1 MTDITNSKIE
11 GSSDGSI
18 CTREGFTPN
27 IIGLYGIPGAG
38 KSHYLSKLEVLSQ
51 SEVTHPFQFFE
62 GTLVIDSLIPGGLL
76 AFKELPEEQ
85 KVKLREKAICSIKD
99 ECTIGR
105 TNGVVAGHATFWGG
119 KDDSEI
125 IVITPKDL
133 EIYSHILYLRTD
145 PEVIQQHRLRD
156 WVRDRDIVPL
166 EHLEKWQKQEE
177 NMLRTLCRVHGI
189 HFCASSRG
197 NDMESEEMFAVR
209 LMSLVTDLGHHN
221 EHVNQRNAIARLGEA
236 MDSDATRD
244 GRVKKMLVMD
254 ADKTLAPQDVADMF
268 WEKVSNHGA
277 STGAKNPLKKL
288 FGGPGGYSYHSFR
301 QATLLYEEATNDEVF
316 DSVCNEVASEVT
328 MYPEL
333 VSLLHQAAELDHVG
347 AVVVTCGLQ
356 RVWEKVLERE
366 GLGDY
371 VAVIGGGRIS
381 DGFVVTAELKADLVA
396 HIRDAYQVE
405 VCAFGDSPLDLP
417 MLIQADRAI
426 VVVGDE
432 DSRSKSMEAALTD
445 AIKTQGLVAT
455 QVVLPSTATP
465 RLDSVKLPLLQLS
478 QADIEAI
485 LCDSEFRLIHG
496 TNNSATALLTTQTR
510 DATVAGPALKEAHRR
525 IGWYLAVEYIG
536 KVIGLESYQIPH
548 VQGGHTEGHCLRG
561 ETRTTIVPL
570 MRGGGPMA
578 EGINEAFPLAMLVH
592 ASQPEDLKLH
602 HVEQQ
607 DSIILVDSV
616 INTGKS
622 ILEFIEHV
630 RKLHA
635 TVRIVVA
642 ANVVQDKFI
651 SGETAAN
658 LAIHGNISL
667 VALRLSKNQ
676 FTGSGEADTGNR
688 LFNTTHLA

>member
-1 MTDITNSKIE
+1 MGDIMNAKIE
-11 GSSDGSI
+11 GSSDGFS
-18 CTREGFTPN
+18 CTLEDFTPN
-27 IIGLYGIPGAG
+27 IIGLYGISGAG
-38 KSHYLSKLEVLSQ
+38 KSHYLSMLQVHSQLEVS
-51 SEVTHPFQFFE
+51 TPFQFFE
-62 GTLVIDSLIPGGLL
+62 GSSVINSLIPGGLP

-105 TNGVVAGHATFWGG
+105 TNGIVAGHATFWDK

-125 IVITPKDL
+125 TVITPKDL
-133 EIYSHILYLRTD
+133 EIYSHILYLKTD
-145 PEVIQQHRLRD
+145 PEVIQQHCLSD
-156 WVRDRDIVPL
+156 WERIRDIVPL

-177 NMLRTLCRVHGI
+177 NMLRTLCRIHGI
-189 HFCASSRG
+189 HFCAISRG
-197 NDMESEEMFAVR
+197 NNMESEEMFSVR
-209 LMSLVTDLGHHN
+209 LMRLVSDLGHHN
-221 EHVNQRNAIARLGEA
+221 EHVNRSNAMTRLGEA
-236 MDSDATRD
+236 MDRYATRD
-244 GRVKKMLVMD
+244 GGVKKMLVMD

-277 STGAKNPLKKL
+277 LTGAKNPLKEL

-301 QATLLYEEATNDEVF
+301 QATLLYEEAANDEAF
-316 DSVCNEVASEVT
+316 DGICDEVALGVT
-328 MYPEL
+328 MYPEF

-347 AVVVTCGLQ
+347 AVVVTCGLG

-366 GLGDY
+366 GLADS

-432 DSRSKSMEAALTD
+432 DSRSKSMEAALSH
-445 AIKTQGLVAT
+445 AIRAEGLVAS
-455 QVVLPSTATP
+455 QLVLPSAATP
-465 RLDSVKLPLLQLS
+465 RLDSVKLPLMQLS
-478 QADIEAI
+478 QAEIEEI
-485 LCDSEFRLIHG
+485 LCDSNFRLIHA
-496 TNNSATALLTTQTR
+496 TNKSAATLLTTQTR
-510 DATVAGPALKEAHRR
+510 DATVPGPALKRAHRR

-536 KVIGLESYQIPH
+536 KVIGLKSYQIPH
-548 VQGGHTEGHCLRG
+548 VQGRFTEGHCLAG
-561 ETRTTIVPL
+561 ERRTTIVPL

-578 EGINEAFPLAMLVH
+578 DGINDVFPLAMLVH
-592 ASQPEDLKLH
+592 ASQPEDLRLLH
-602 HVEQQ
+602 IAQQ

-616 INTGKS
+616 INTGKTV
-622 ILEFIEHV
+622 LEFVEHV
-630 RKLHA
+630 RKLRP
-635 TVRIVVA
+635 TIRIVVV

-658 LAIHGNISL
+658 LASHGNISL
-667 VALRLSKNQ
+667 IALRLSKNQ
-676 FTGSGEADTGNR
+676 FTGSGDTDTGNR

>member
-1 MTDITNSKIE
+1 MADIMNAKIE
-11 GSSDGSI
+11 GSSDGFS
-18 CTREGFTPN
+18 CTPEDFTPN
-27 IIGLYGIPGAG
+27 IIGLYGISGAG
-38 KSHYLSKLEVLSQ
+38 KSHYLSMLQVHSQLEVC
-51 SEVTHPFQFFE
+51 TPFQFFE
-62 GTLVIDSLIPGGLL
+62 GSSVINSFFPGGLP

-105 TNGVVAGHATFWGG
+105 TNGIVAGHATFWDE

-133 EIYSHILYLRTD
+133 EIYSHILYLKTD
-145 PEVIQQHRLRD
+145 PEVIQQHCLSD
-156 WVRDRDIVPL
+156 WERIRDIVPL

-177 NMLRTLCRVHGI
+177 NMLRTLCRIHGI
-189 HFCASSRG
+189 HFCAISRG
-197 NDMESEEMFAVR
+197 NNMESEEIFSVR
-209 LMSLVTDLGHHN
+209 LMRLVSDLGHHN
-221 EHVNQRNAIARLGEA
+221 EHVNRSNAMTRLGEA

-244 GRVKKMLVMD
+244 GGVKKMLVMD
-254 ADKTLAPQDVADMF
+254 ADKMLAPQDVADMF

-277 STGAKNPLKKL
+277 LTGAKNPLKEL
-288 FGGPGGYSYHSFR
+288 FGG
-301 QATLLYEEATNDEVF
+301 L
-316 DSVCNEVASEVT
+316 
-328 MYPEL
+328 
-333 VSLLHQAAELDHVG
+333 
-347 AVVVTCGLQ
+347 VVTRTIHFGRPPCSTKKPLMMKRSMAYVTKTCVGESS
-356 RVWEKVLERE
+356 RERE
-366 GLGDY
+366 GLADS

-381 DGFVVTAELKADLVA
+381 DGFVVTAELKADLVG

-432 DSRSKSMEAALTD
+432 CSRSKSMEAALRD
-445 AIKTQGLVAT
+445 AIKTQDFVAS

-485 LCDSEFRLIHG
+485 LSDSNFRLIHA
-496 TNNSATALLTTQTR
+496 TNKSAATLLKTQTR

-525 IGWYLAVEYIG
+525 IGWYLAAEYIG
-536 KVIGLESYQIPH
+536 KVIGLDSYKIPH
-548 VQGGHTEGHCLRG
+548 VQGGLTEGHCLAG
-561 ETRTTIVPL
+561 ERRTTIVPL

-578 EGINEAFPLAMLVH
+578 EGINDVFPLAMLVH
-592 ASQPEDLKLH
+592 ASQPEDLKLLH
-602 HVEQQ
+602 IAQQ
-607 DSIILVDSV
+607 DAIILVDSV
-616 INTGKS
+616 INTGKTM
-622 ILEFIEHV
+622 LEFIEHV
-630 RKLHA
+630 RKLRP
-635 TVRIVVA
+635 TIRIVVV

-658 LAIHGNISL
+658 LASHGNISL
-667 VALRLSKNQ
+667 IALRLSKNQ
-676 FTGSGEADTGNR
+676 FTGIGETDTGNR